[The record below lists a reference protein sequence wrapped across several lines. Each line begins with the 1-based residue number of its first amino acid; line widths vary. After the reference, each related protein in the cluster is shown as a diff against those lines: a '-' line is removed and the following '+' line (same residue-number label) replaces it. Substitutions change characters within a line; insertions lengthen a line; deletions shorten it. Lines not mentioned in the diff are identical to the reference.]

1 MAKNAT
7 VKICKDC
14 SRPFI
19 LLPWHDPKKYT
30 FCPICHK
37 AWRIEQA
44 EKREHEANAK
54 WQEKHKEETETF
66 EQELRKLAII
76 ELSEIPS
83 SSNALYVIGN
93 GFDLMHGVKSSYY
106 DFGKSLKRN
115 DYLRDAQKSL

>member
-19 LLPWHDPKKYT
+19 LLPWQDPKKYT

-37 AWRIEQA
+37 AWRKEQA
-44 EKREHEANAK
+44 EKREQEANAK
-54 WQEKHKEETETF
+54 WEEKHKEETETF
-66 EQELRKLAII
+66 EQELRKFDPI
-76 ELSEIPS
+76 ELSDIPS
-83 SSNALYVIGN
+83 SPNTLYIIGN

-106 DFGKSLKRN
+106 RFL
-115 DYLRDAQKSL
+115 